1 MAWTGLVLTVDGQN
15 ALNNAQISDKLNIK
29 SIVIGDGNTPT
40 NFRTMKRLV
49 NQLYEITELKV
60 DAADGRCTI
69 TADFPSVD
77 YDYYFREIG
86 VIAATDE
93 GDKLYVYDNCGDDA
107 QYIVTT
113 TGVEKT
119 RKRIRMN
126 LKISDV
132 AEITAVTPEILYV
145 AYDDFENRLA
155 NKVNIVV
162 MESDIPAAEK
172 KKDTW
177 YLKITS
183 VQSYR
188 SMRAGPGLAARII
201 GEEDEVWQAR

>member
-1 MAWTGLVLTVDGQN
+1 
-15 ALNNAQISDKLNIK
+15 
-29 SIVIGDGNTPT
+29 
-40 NFRTMKRLV
+40 
-49 NQLYEITELKV
+49 
-60 DAADGRCTI
+60 
-69 TADFPSVD
+69 
-77 YDYYFREIG
+77 
-86 VIAATDE
+86 
-93 GDKLYVYDNCGDDA
+93 
-107 QYIVTT
+107 
-113 TGVEKT
+113 
-119 RKRIRMN
+119 MN

-155 NKVNIVV
+155 NKANIVV
-162 MESDIPAAEK
+162 MESDIPAAER

-201 GEEDEVWQAR
+201 GEEDEAWQAH